1 MVALGVEDGEAA
13 IAQIMIRDE
22 SEVAGLS
29 SRIGLAGVAIRI
41 SDRSLA
47 EGSLLSGFISL
58 H

>member
-22 SEVAGLS
+22 SEVAGVS
-29 SRIGLAGVAIRI
+29 SHIGLAGVAIRI

-47 EGSLLSGFISL
+47 EGSPLSGFISL
-58 H
+58 C

>member
-22 SEVAGLS
+22 SEVARVS
-29 SRIGLAGVAIRI
+29 SHIGLAGVAIRI

-47 EGSLLSGFISL
+47 EGSPLSGFI
-58 H
+58 